1 MKRFGKKLYQLR
13 IRQSLTLAEL
23 GNLLE
28 VHNTYVSQME
38 KGRKVPNAEMILKV
52 ADTFGMTTDHLM
64 RDELELP
71 EEQC

>member
-1 MKRFGKKLYQLR
+1 MKRFGEKLCQLR
-13 IRQSLTLAEL
+13 LQKNLTLTEL

-38 KGRKVPNAEMILKV
+38 KGRKIPNAEMILKV
-52 ADTFGMTTDHLM
+52 ANIFEVTTDHLM

>member
-1 MKRFGKKLYQLR
+1 MKRFGEKLCQLR
-13 IRQSLTLAEL
+13 LRKNLTLTEL

-52 ADTFGMTTDHLM
+52 ADIFGITTDHLM